1 MNLNWIMTPKSYG
14 IGFILFF
21 VVAVLIVVTIVVLG
35 EYTKTRGRFLL
46 TALLLDGYFFT
57 SLAPAWSAE
66 RRPDSR
72 VARLALLTA
81 AAAGLILL
89 SGIWG
94 TPNSDAFWKSAAII
108 TTLGVVLSYA
118 AAVDAEPGR
127 LSRSFQ
133 VKVSALA
140 TAITCVGIAG
150 GISWPPYW
158 WVFTLALLVW
168 GGSLLVLVITYIGRR
183 VISRG

>member
-1 MNLNWIMTPKSYG
+1 MNLNWIITPKSYG

-81 AAAGLILL
+81 AAAVLVLL
-89 SGIWG
+89 TGIWG

-158 WVFTLALLVW
+158 WVLTLVVLIWVA
-168 GGSLLVLVITYIGRR
+168 SILVLAVAYLFRQVQRR
-183 VISRG
+183 

>member
-1 MNLNWIMTPKSYG
+1 MNLNWIITPKSYG

-21 VVAVLIVVTIVVLG
+21 VAAVLIVVTIVVLG

-46 TALLLDGYFFT
+46 TALLLDGYFLT
-57 SLAPAWSAE
+57 SLAPAWSAK
-66 RRPDSR
+66 RRSDSR
-72 VARLALLTA
+72 VVRLALLTA
-81 AAAGLILL
+81 AAAVLVLL
-89 SGIWG
+89 TGIWG

-108 TTLGVVLSYA
+108 TTLGVALSYA

-158 WVFTLALLVW
+158 WVLTLVVLIWIA
-168 GGSLLVLVITYIGRR
+168 SILVLTVAYLFRR
-183 VISRG
+183 VQRC

>member
-1 MNLNWIMTPKSYG
+1 M
-14 IGFILFF
+14 FF
-21 VVAVLIVVTIVVLG
+21 VVAVSIVVTIVVLG

-89 SGIWG
+89 TGIWG

-108 TTLGVVLSYA
+108 
-118 AAVDAEPGR
+118 
-127 LSRSFQ
+127 
-133 VKVSALA
+133 
-140 TAITCVGIAG
+140 
-150 GISWPPYW
+150 
-158 WVFTLALLVW
+158 
-168 GGSLLVLVITYIGRR
+168 
-183 VISRG
+183 